1 MSYSDTCKI
10 VNTNNSAVVVAEI
23 LEFKPSFV
31 LTVSINRSIK
41 VVLRYDAVLKLYVG
55 NMAGMEMTSTGP
67 KEQVKFTGRKK

>member
-1 MSYSDTCKI
+1 MSYSDTCEI

>member
-1 MSYSDTCKI
+1 MSYSDTCEI

-55 NMAGMEMTSTGP
+55 NMAGMEMTSAGP

>member
-1 MSYSDTCKI
+1 MSYSDTCEI

-41 VVLRYDAVLKLYVG
+41 VVLRYDTVLKLYVG